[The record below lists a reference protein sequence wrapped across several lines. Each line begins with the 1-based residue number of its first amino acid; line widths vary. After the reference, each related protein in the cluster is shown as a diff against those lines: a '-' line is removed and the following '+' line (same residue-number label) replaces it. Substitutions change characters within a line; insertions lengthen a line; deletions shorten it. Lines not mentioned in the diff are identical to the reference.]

1 MNGWASTWYVL
12 PMSWT
17 CALPA
22 RRLLVTS
29 VLVLASV
36 LVSFAPGAA
45 HGQAGQTTDRSDL
58 IRSGKEMFEDQRYEE
73 SIQTLSAALLRP
85 ATSKVDRIDVYR
97 YLAFNYL
104 VLSQMEEAE
113 AAVRGLYVLDPGFTL
128 AETESPRFRTFFAE
142 VRQRWE
148 EEGRP
153 GLVDVG
159 TVAVAPPSIK
169 HISPAEWE
177 RGKPVPITGQVVD
190 PNHRIASVVVHYRT
204 GSRGKFRQLEA
215 RHSQGAFRASIPGAA
230 LNPPLV
236 EYYIEAVDDARLP
249 IASRGDAAAP
259 LRIAVPGPDQGTSV
273 LASPWFWVAAAV
285 VVAGGVTGAILLGD
299 SSSESSP
306 PPNNQPPTSR
316 VIVVIGN

>member
-1 MNGWASTWYVL
+1 MNGRPSTWYVL

-17 CALPA
+17 RAHPA

-29 VLVLASV
+29 VLALASV
-36 LVSFAPGAA
+36 LVTFAPGAA
-45 HGQAGQTTDRSDL
+45 HGQTGQTTARSDL
-58 IRSGKEMFEDQRYEE
+58 IRSGKELFEDQRYEE

-85 ATSKVDRIDVYR
+85 ATSKAERIDVYR

-113 AAVRGLYVLDPGFTL
+113 AAVRGLYVLDPAFTL

-142 VRQRWE
+142 VRVRWE
-148 EEGRP
+148 GEGRP
-153 GLVDVG
+153 GLVEEG
-159 TVAVAPPSIK
+159 TVAVAPPSIR

-177 RGKPVPITGQVVD
+177 HGKPVPITGQVVD
-190 PNHRIASVVVHYRT
+190 PNHRIAAVVVHYRT

-215 RHSQGAFRASIPGAA
+215 RQSQGTFRASIPGAA
-230 LNPPLV
+230 LRPPLV

-259 LRIAVPGPDQGTSV
+259 LRMAVPDPDQGSSV

-285 VVAGGVTGAILLGD
+285 VVAGGVTGAVLLGD
-299 SSSESSP
+299 SPSESSA

>member
-1 MNGWASTWYVL
+1 
-12 PMSWT
+12 MSWT
-17 CALPA
+17 RAHPA

-29 VLVLASV
+29 VLALASV
-36 LVSFAPGAA
+36 LVTFAPGAA
-45 HGQAGQTTDRSDL
+45 HGQTGQTTARSDL
-58 IRSGKEMFEDQRYEE
+58 IRSGKELFEDQRYEE

-85 ATSKVDRIDVYR
+85 ATSKAERIDVYR

-113 AAVRGLYVLDPGFTL
+113 AAVRGLYVLDPAFTL

-142 VRQRWE
+142 VRVRWE
-148 EEGRP
+148 GEGRP
-153 GLVDVG
+153 GLVEEG
-159 TVAVAPPSIK
+159 TVAVAPPSIR

-177 RGKPVPITGQVVD
+177 HGKPVPITGQVVD
-190 PNHRIASVVVHYRT
+190 PNHRIAAVVVHYRT

-215 RHSQGAFRASIPGAA
+215 RQSQGTFRASIPGAA
-230 LNPPLV
+230 LRPPLV

-259 LRIAVPGPDQGTSV
+259 LRMAVPDPDQGSSV

-285 VVAGGVTGAILLGD
+285 VVAGGVTGAVLLGD
-299 SSSESSP
+299 SPSESSA